1 MSAAEV
7 LAKHRKLW
15 SDGVASCAG
24 CDWTGFG
31 TLTRTDL
38 SHAAHQLDALK
49 AAGYEVVE
57 LPKPHENWDGSLT
70 AWPVTQHWSG
80 RPDRDGEVSIRP
92 SDGRISATSVSNPC
106 SCAEDARS
114 LAAALLAAANSAEAT
129 S

>member
-7 LAKHRKLW
+7 LAQHTAVEYVG
-15 SDGVASCAG
+15 DGVWWCR
-24 CDWTGFG
+24 CKTV
-31 TLTRTDL
+31 
-38 SHAAHQLDALK
+38 HNPQHVLDALN
-49 AAGYEVVE
+49 AAGYAVVE

-70 AWPVTQHWSG
+70 AWPVIQHWLG
-80 RPDRDGEVSIRP
+80 RPDRNGEVSIRP

-114 LAAALLAAANSAEAT
+114 LAAALLAAADAAEAQ